1 MTAAMADQER
11 TESEGF
17 YEMLWDCDHCDA
29 TGLLGKS
36 QRYCA
41 QCGGPQNPAK
51 RYFPTPEQ
59 QKLVDGHQYEGA
71 DRHCPNCS
79 GPMGAKATNC
89 TNCGAPLDGSAPV
102 KGVAP
107 EAPVAPVK
115 KPRRWWMVALVLVL
129 VFGGAFGI
137 WWRCIRTRTE
147 TLAIAA
153 HKWER
158 AIAIE
163 QYGDHDTSTWRN
175 EVPGNASAMTCIRK
189 QRSTKQIQDGE
200 DCHTERHDKKDG
212 TFEQVKKCKPKYRS
226 EGIDDDWCTFRVRRW
241 QKIDELKVAGTGMAP
256 AWPALPTGLATAPA
270 DIMGTKR
277 AGART
282 EHLILDFG
290 NDRTCEVP
298 DSAWQKHKDGEKL
311 KLEVRASSGD
321 LVCDF

>member
-1 MTAAMADQER
+1 MADEER

-41 QCGGPQNPAK
+41 QCGAPQNPDK

-59 QKLVDGHQYEGA
+59 QQRVDGHQYEGA

-79 GPMGAKATNC
+79 APMGAKATNC

-102 KGVAP
+102 KGV
-107 EAPVAPVK
+107 PVAPPPPQPK
-115 KPRRWWMVALVLVL
+115 RRWWLVVLVLVL

-137 WWRCIRTRTE
+137 WFRCIRTKTVQLTVVSHR
-147 TLAIAA
+147 
-153 HKWER
+153 WER

-163 QYGDHDTSTWRN
+163 QFGDHDRSSWRN
-175 EVPGNASAMTCIRK
+175 EVPGNASGLTCIRK
-189 QRSTKQIQDGE
+189 QRSTKQIADGE
-200 DCHTERHDKKDG
+200 ECHSERHDKKDG

-226 EGIDDDWCTFRVRRW
+226 EGVDDDWCTYRVRDW
-241 QKIDELKVAGTGMAP
+241 SKIDELKASGTGMAP
-256 AWPALPTGLATAPA
+256 AWPPLTPGLDANAPA
-270 DIMGTKR
+270 VLGSKR

-282 EHLILDFG
+282 EKLVLDFG
-290 NDRTCEVP
+290 KDGDCSVA
-298 DSAWQKHKDGEKL
+298 DSVWQKTKDGAKV
-311 KLEVRASSGD
+311 KLEARASSGD
-321 LVCDF
+321 LVCDSL

>member
-1 MTAAMADQER
+1 MADQER

-29 TGLLGKS
+29 VGLLGKS

-41 QCGGPQNPAK
+41 QCGAPQNPDK

-59 QKLVDGHQYEGA
+59 QKRVDGHQFEGA

-79 GPMGAKATNC
+79 APMGAKATNC

-102 KGVAP
+102 KGVQ
-107 EAPVAPVK
+107 APVAPAPAK
-115 KPRRWWMVALVLVL
+115 KPRRWWLVALVLVL

-137 WWRCIRTRTE
+137 WWRCVRTKTVE
-147 TLAIAA
+147 LAVAS

-158 AIAIE
+158 TIAIE
-163 QYGDHDTSTWRN
+163 QFGDHDKSSWRN
-175 EVPGNASAMTCIRK
+175 EVTGNVSGMTCMRK
-189 QRSTKQIQDGE
+189 QRTTKQVADGE
-200 DCHTERHDKKDG
+200 ECHTERHDKKDG

-226 EGIDDDWCTFRVRRW
+226 EGIDDDWCTYRVRDW
-241 QKIDELKVAGTGMAP
+241 SKIDEVKASSSGMAP
-256 AWPALPTGLATAPA
+256 AWPPLPAGLEATNTFVGA
-270 DIMGTKR
+270 KR

-282 EHLILDFG
+282 EKLMLDFG
-290 NDRTCEVP
+290 KDGDCTVS
-298 DSAWQKHKDGEKL
+298 DAVWQKLKDGAKV

-321 LVCDF
+321 LVCDSL